1 MPLPGS
7 WRFFRTGKCAAAAFE
22 KGFAMPNLT
31 DAELGRALRQ
41 NELSPVYFLYGR
53 EAFLSEGYLRKI
65 QEKAVRKGTESFNL
79 QRFDGGELDMVSL
92 QVAEEGMPMMAERKC
107 VTLMNPNLEKMRK
120 EDFDAL
126 LEIVKDPNPACVFII
141 YVNAFDLNVK
151 KMARVRK
158 LAEAVAKTGTVVEFS
173 QRTQGDLAKFLK
185 TRFQK
190 AGLAIDGP
198 VAAAMIARCGSTLE
212 ILSGEA
218 DKLIAYKGGEGTVTR
233 EDVELVTRKS
243 LEASVFDL
251 SKLMLQNQYTRAF
264 TVLEELFQ
272 LREEPLAILGALSSA
287 FVDLYRA
294 KTAMLSSRT
303 AEDVLALFPGYRGK
317 EFRVRNA
324 FRDVSKY
331 SVVTLRRCLEVLSD
345 TEVRLKSSRCDD
357 RAALEQAVASI
368 LSLSV
373 SDGGRLP
380 G

>member
-1 MPLPGS
+1 
-7 WRFFRTGKCAAAAFE
+7 
-22 KGFAMPNLT
+22 MPNLT

-53 EAFLSEGYLRKI
+53 EVFLSEGYLRKI

-141 YVNAFDLNVK
+141 YVAAFELNAK
-151 KMARVRK
+151 KMPRVRK
-158 LAEAVAKTGTVVEFS
+158 LIEAVAGIGTVVEFS
-173 QRTQGDLAKFLK
+173 PRTQGDLVKFLK

-190 AGLAIDGP
+190 AGLTIEGP
-198 VAAAMIARCGSTLE
+198 VASAMIARCGSTLE

-218 DKLIAYKGGEGTVTR
+218 DKLIAYKGEGTVTR

-251 SKLMLQNQYTRAF
+251 SKLMLQNQYSRAF
-264 TVLEELFQ
+264 AVLEDLFQ
-272 LREEPLAILGALSSA
+272 LR
-287 FVDLYRA
+287 R
-294 KTAMLSSRT
+294 SRWR
-303 AEDVLALFPGYRGK
+303 FW
-317 EFRVRNA
+317 
-324 FRDVSKY
+324 
-331 SVVTLRRCLEVLSD
+331 
-345 TEVRLKSSRCDD
+345 
-357 RAALEQAVASI
+357 
-368 LSLSV
+368 
-373 SDGGRLP
+373 GR
-380 G
+380 